1 MSRRKVPPISVVI
14 AAYNVQRYVGEA
26 VESVLTQT
34 FSDFELVVVDD
45 GSTDSTPA
53 ILDRYAADDS
63 RIRIVRQRNAG
74 MVAALN
80 VGCGMARGPLI
91 ARLDADDVALPD
103 RLARQ
108 VAFLCENR
116 DHGLVGGGS
125 IKIDRD
131 GREIARVSYP
141 TTDAE
146 VRRSLASTCPFE
158 HSAVT
163 MRAEAIRALGGYREA
178 FASVADYDLWLRF
191 SERWCLTN
199 LEAPVVRYRIHPA
212 QMSMSS
218 IHSLAVFTVA
228 ARRAHAARR
237 GGQSDPTEDVRQI
250 TPRVL
255 ESLGIGAD
263 DLTREVVTTACW
275 YAKTMARARYP
286 RVANDLW
293 EVALSEAAASPAS
306 FELVSEVERMRAAS
320 DEETRGSLSGARAAL
335 LSLFGGR
342 RGRGS

>member
-1 MSRRKVPPISVVI
+1 M
-14 AAYNVQRYVGEA
+14 AAYNVERYVGEA
-26 VESVLTQT
+26 VESVLAQT

-53 ILDRYAADDS
+53 ILDRYTAEDS
-63 RIRIVRQRNAG
+63 RIRVIRQRNAG
-74 MVAALN
+74 MVTALN
-80 VGCGMARGPLI
+80 VGCGVARGALI

-103 RLARQ
+103 RLAHQ
-108 VAFLCENR
+108 VAFLCDNQ

-125 IKIDRD
+125 IKTDRD

-146 VRRSLASTCPFE
+146 VKRSLTSTCPFE

-163 MRAEAIRALGGYREA
+163 MRAEGLRALGGYREA

-199 LEAPVVRYRIHPA
+199 LASPVVRYRIHPA
-212 QMSMSS
+212 QMSVSS
-218 IHSLAVFTVA
+218 IHALAVLTVA
-228 ARRAHAARR
+228 AQRAHAARR
-237 GGQSDPTEDVRQI
+237 GGHSDPTEGVREI
-250 TPRVL
+250 TPQVL

-263 DLTREVVTTACW
+263 DVTRGVVTTACW
-275 YAKTMARARYP
+275 YAKTMARAGCP

-306 FELVSEVERMRAAS
+306 LELVSEVERMRAAS
-320 DEETRGSLSGARAAL
+320 EEEKQGALSRALAAL
-335 LSLFGGR
+335 PKLLGGR
-342 RGRGS
+342 PGPRS